1 MTERTPEYPGEGAI
15 DTKNRD
21 QFNKRT
27 IWKKLFGDG
36 YEKFSDIKYDRYEII
51 PGEVK
56 NTLLQVLS
64 AEYYKLPTKSEGDEF
79 VMSAA
84 KKGKRKEGV
93 AFAEYV
99 VDRLKMAILDDEGEK
114 DKRIGG
120 YPTILATVLKDPNI
134 KGIIDP
140 DATDA
145 IKNRS
150 QELKN
155 MIKAYQVALVEIVG
169 RMMKQGEPFLHML
182 VSERRTTKDNDI
194 VIAGGMRKQ
203 GFPADPRVLRWFQEK
218 LTEKLEGDEIQEVA
232 DKPVR
237 VRIAE
242 EGETICG
249 SPVHVSRREIL
260 GDLYQFIK
268 AKIPINVLQS
278 KRNEVVD
285 ILARIAQDFQDEFPD
300 EESLQNYLE
309 EHTTEEDKVR
319 LEGKILK
326 EAMIVSDD
334 DRIESQSDITTLE
347 SDHIAF
353 TKNLASAIGVL
364 EGDRVMVVKDN
375 DLDERQF
382 TVTIVKKING
392 KIPRQPVFSD
402 KSGIQAGQKVVISK
416 EI

>member
-1 MTERTPEYPGEGAI
+1 
-15 DTKNRD
+15 
-21 QFNKRT
+21 
-27 IWKKLFGDG
+27 
-36 YEKFSDIKYDRYEII
+36 
-51 PGEVK
+51 
-56 NTLLQVLS
+56 
-64 AEYYKLPTKSEGDEF
+64 
-79 VMSAA
+79 
-84 KKGKRKEGV
+84 
-93 AFAEYV
+93 
-99 VDRLKMAILDDEGEK
+99 
-114 DKRIGG
+114 
-120 YPTILATVLKDPNI
+120 
-134 KGIIDP
+134 
-140 DATDA
+140 
-145 IKNRS
+145 
-150 QELKN
+150 
-155 MIKAYQVALVEIVG
+155 
-169 RMMKQGEPFLHML
+169 
-182 VSERRTTKDNDI
+182 
-194 VIAGGMRKQ
+194 
-203 GFPADPRVLRWFQEK
+203 VLRWFQEK

-268 AKIPINVLQS
+268 AKIPTNVLQS

-334 DRIESQSDITTLE
+334 DRIESQSGTTTLE
-347 SDHIAF
+347 SGHIAF
-353 TKNLASAIGVL
+353 AKNLASAIGVL

-392 KIPRQPVFSD
+392 KIPRQPVFSNQ
-402 KSGIQAGQKVVISK
+402 SGIQDGQKVIVSTLVEIKKREDKQGVDDLIEEIKKGGSDDEVVFGLACKGVASQDPELAQISAEFLLKSDRELQHNTVTDLLTLMVRGSEDERFRYASFQAIVVLILKGVGNGFITNEIVISGIK
-416 EI
+416 EALKTFVTDDRVGEMAEKLVKIIKTD